1 MAKRP
6 TLPRVYKGLNL
17 TVFTTVMVFL
27 YIPIA
32 ILIIFSFNDAK
43 IITSWKGF
51 TFKYYAQLW
60 HNDAIKQAFSNTML
74 IAALSTVIST
84 VLGVLAALGLE
95 NKRFRGRQGMLA
107 LIYAPLVI
115 PDILMGVSLALL
127 FNFMR
132 VNTGMLTVLIAHIT
146 FCVSYTVIVIQSRL
160 EGFDYSLV
168 EAAMDL
174 GAKPSTIFMKIKL
187 PLMMP
192 GIIAAALLAF
202 TLSIDDFIITFFTS
216 GRGFDTLPIY
226 VEGTIRR
233 GTITTINS
241 LSTIMIAIT
250 LFLVAATRRVH
261 KVLFSSI

>member
-1 MAKRP
+1 MRIEKFYKTMNLSIF
-6 TLPRVYKGLNL
+6 TL
-17 TVFTTVMVFL
+17 VMVFL
-27 YIPIA
+27 YIPIL

-43 IITSWKGF
+43 IIIGWRGF
-51 TFKYYAQLW
+51 TLKYYAQLFQ
-60 HNDAIKQAFSNTML
+60 NETIKQAFWNTMM
-74 IAALSTVIST
+74 IAGLSTVFST
-84 VLGVLAALGLE
+84 ALGILTALGLE
-95 NKRFRGRQGMLA
+95 NKNFSGRKGLMA
-107 LIYAPLVI
+107 LIYTPLVI

-127 FNFMR
+127 FNFTR
-132 VNTGMLTVLIAHIT
+132 VNTGMITVLIAHIT

-174 GAKPSTIFMKIKL
+174 GAKPSAIFWKIKF

-241 LSTIMIAIT
+241 LSTLMIGAT
-250 LFLVAATRRVH
+250 LLLV
-261 KVLFSSI
+261 VLTKRIRSSLFNI